1 MNLIVCICT
10 YYFLVESI
18 FQQTGQQ
25 SWQRQKRWVCN
36 FLARYISREYLKMAV
51 LFMWLQFHISID
63 IMVLGFVIWLKT
75 KAACGELPELPELKL
90 WLPLSPSS
98 AGGHTSPSPSHQHD
112 HKLLDFISKCFPA
125 VCSGWGAEQRKYFIT
140 FKLGQR
146 IWAKFPVFCR

>member
-1 MNLIVCICT
+1 MHLHLLLSGGKYISTDRAAI
-10 YYFLVESI
+10 
-18 FQQTGQQ
+18 
-25 SWQRQKRWVCN
+25 
-36 FLARYISREYLKMAV
+36 LAKTEKMSLQFYGRYISREYLKMAV
-51 LFMWLQFHISID
+51 LFMWLQLHISID

-75 KAACGELPELPELKL
+75 KAACGELPELKL

-98 AGGHTSPSPSHQHD
+98 AGGHTSPGHQHD